1 MQKFIDRFRYKATKA
16 KQAQSRIKMLEKLQ
30 AIEPIKGSN
39 EWRFNFA
46 EPEKMPQHLI
56 FAQELNCG
64 YDGKPILTN
73 VKVKVEPQDRIGV
86 LGVNGAGKSTLIK
99 TLIGELAAIS
109 GEIRYGT
116 GLNIGYFAQHQ
127 LDQLREDE
135 SPLQHLTRIAPNVR
149 EQELRNYLGGFKF
162 SNEMACNPV
171 GPMSGG
177 EKARLCLALI
187 AWTKPNLLV
196 LDEPTN
202 HLDIET
208 RDALTVALSSFEGAV
223 LLVSHDRHLLKTV
236 CDDLWIVH
244 KGQVSEFLGDLE
256 DYARIVLED
265 KKDKIKESASEDKEA
280 PTVNKKE
287 KRKLEAEER
296 ARISALRAPLQKQLK
311 QVETA
316 LDKKSKKLK
325 ELNAQLAEEDFYQK
339 DSALVSKTIKEQGEL
354 ASEVEELELQWL
366 NLSEQIESIV

>member
-1 MQKFIDRFRYKATKA
+1 MD
-16 KQAQSRIKMLEKLQ
+16 M
-30 AIEPIKGSN
+30 
-39 EWRFNFA
+39 
-46 EPEKMPQHLI
+46 
-56 FAQELNCG
+56 
-64 YDGKPILTN
+64 
-73 VKVKVEPQDRIGV
+73 
-86 LGVNGAGKSTLIK
+86 
-99 TLIGELAAIS
+99 
-109 GEIRYGT
+109 
-116 GLNIGYFAQHQ
+116 
-127 LDQLREDE
+127 
-135 SPLQHLTRIAPNVR
+135 
-149 EQELRNYLGGFKF
+149 
-162 SNEMACNPV
+162 
-171 GPMSGG
+171 
-177 EKARLCLALI
+177 
-187 AWTKPNLLV
+187 
-196 LDEPTN
+196 
-202 HLDIET
+202 ET

-223 LLVSHDRHLLKTV
+223 LLVSHDRHLLKAV

-265 KKDKIKESASEDKEA
+265 KKDKVKESASEDKEA

-366 NLSEQIESIV
+366 DLSEQIESIV